1 MASGSGCESLREVF
15 RAAHLDRLK
24 PQRQRLGRTAC
35 VSFKNTAWIGFPG
48 FMRVATR
55 EILGRTS
62 FSSSKRF
69 PWSSGFRRLSPRQI
83 PIWPGKAR
91 DESDSHGIADG
102 HHDDGNRG
110 GGVLSCQGTRCRR
123 HDQDVNLIV
132 DQVGHE
138 GWKAL
143 VSSLGPADFQGY
155 GPPLHIAQFA

>member
-1 MASGSGCESLREVF
+1 MDWISGVYEGGHTRNPGKDLLQQLQAFPVEF
-15 RAAHLDRLK
+15 RIQEA
-24 PQRQRLGRTAC
+24 Q
-35 VSFKNTAWIGFPG
+35 
-48 FMRVATR
+48 
-55 EILGRTS
+55 
-62 FSSSKRF
+62 
-69 PWSSGFRRLSPRQI
+69 PRQI